1 MSAMKPLLVGALSMG
16 ALLLGTLPAMAG
28 ENEEAM
34 PLPGASTSLV
44 TTSAAPNPAPKPPL
58 IEQLETLVVDLQM
71 PSETDAPIR
80 VFWTGESLDEPKPA
94 DFARMAGLQLKR
106 DEPVETRS
114 LSELLDAPATEET
127 WMSDDDKKIARRFA
141 ELRAFLNAH
150 FAEIEVLA
158 WGTTQKQIVVV
169 GKLENGF
176 AGLVTLVVET

>member
-1 MSAMKPLLVGALSMG
+1 MKRALLVMIALGLATASCH
-16 ALLLGTLPAMAG
+16 AD
-28 ENEEAM
+28 ENEEATA
-34 PLPGASTSLV
+34 PPPASVSPMNTPA
-44 TTSAAPNPAPKPPL
+44 TTSNPAPKPPL
-58 IEQLETLVVDLQM
+58 VLQLESLVEDLQM

-80 VFWTGESLDEPKPA
+80 VFWTPESLDEPKPA

-114 LSELLDAPATEET
+114 LSELLDVPATEET